1 MSAPRQ
7 NPSPEQ
13 IMIEDAAIVWLAER
27 DDGFTAERTHEFTA
41 WCKAD
46 SRHIAAVVR
55 MEKALGPLA
64 ALPAFRSEL
73 NRHFGRHSPP
83 RPGASVL
90 NFPARRHRATWA
102 GVGLAAALVLGVF
115 GFRSF
120 RAPTPELRY
129 ATAAAGYERVRLDDG
144 STLELNGASAVRTR
158 FTASERTVQ
167 LDAGEAHFA
176 VSHDPARPF
185 VVRAGGVAVRA
196 VGTAFNVRY
205 TAGAVEVI
213 VAEGKVRVESTAAM
227 QPLAATLPMVSAGER
242 VVVSSVA
249 SSSPPR
255 VEKMTPAAL
264 SESLAWQ
271 RRLVDFADEPLHEI
285 VRQFNLHNRLQLELA
300 DPALGVQRIGG
311 TFARGE
317 VEAFVRLLERDG
329 EIVAERRGDDTL
341 VLRRR

>member
-83 RPGASVL
+83 RTGALVL
-90 NFPARRHRATWA
+90 KFPALRRRATWMGA
-102 GVGLAAALVLGVF
+102 GLAAALVLGVF

-144 STLELNGASAVRTR
+144 DRKS
-158 FTASERTVQ
+158 
-167 LDAGEAHFA
+167 
-176 VSHDPARPF
+176 
-185 VVRAGGVAVRA
+185 VV
-196 VGTAFNVRY
+196 
-205 TAGAVEVI
+205 
-213 VAEGKVRVESTAAM
+213 
-227 QPLAATLPMVSAGER
+227 
-242 VVVSSVA
+242 
-249 SSSPPR
+249 
-255 VEKMTPAAL
+255 
-264 SESLAWQ
+264 
-271 RRLVDFADEPLHEI
+271 
-285 VRQFNLHNRLQLELA
+285 
-300 DPALGVQRIGG
+300 
-311 TFARGE
+311 
-317 VEAFVRLLERDG
+317 
-329 EIVAERRGDDTL
+329 
-341 VLRRR
+341 